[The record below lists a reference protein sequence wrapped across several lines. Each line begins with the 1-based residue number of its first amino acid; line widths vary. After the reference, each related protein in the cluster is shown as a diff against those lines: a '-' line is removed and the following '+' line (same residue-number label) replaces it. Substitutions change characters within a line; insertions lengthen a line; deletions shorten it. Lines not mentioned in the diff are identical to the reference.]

1 VSPDGRP
8 PRFDYEAKL
17 RFFKLVGYDPWEI
30 DVETGALLTD
40 AQFREALA
48 QGRPTL
54 GQKSFHW
61 ACCFF
66 RFVSWFAG
74 ARSGKSIAG
83 AMELAFRLFLPE
95 RRIWIAAP
103 NYDLGSKEF
112 EYVWKT
118 YKEELPKRGL
128 VMNYLPGTTFNPDR
142 GRFNVFLGAP
152 LFSWLKV
159 KTAENMESFLGEKI
173 HDLLLAEAP
182 KLPAAAWSKYL
193 TDRIATLEGNVILPA
208 TPDGFNWAHDEFY
221 APAGGATR
229 IGYERSGNAWMDDY
243 WTQSTSALDCPD
255 AYYPA
260 AEKIRMMKRLADNPE
275 DVDRIEQFHG
285 RFAHRSG
292 LVLYRL
298 TGPSIVS
305 RLDARAR
312 WGFA

>member
-1 VSPDGRP
+1 MTPDGRA
-8 PRFDYEAKL
+8 PRFDYEAKR
-17 RFFKLVGYDPWEI
+17 RFFQLVGYDPWEI
-30 DVETGALLTD
+30 DVETGAELD
-40 AQFREALA
+40 HDQFLEALA

-128 VMNYLPGTTFNPDR
+128 RMNYLPGTTFNPDR
-142 GRFNVFLGAP
+142 GRFNIFLGAP

-182 KLPAAAWSKYL
+182 KLPSAAWSKYL

-221 APAGGATR
+221 KPAGGPER
-229 IGYERSGNAWMDDY
+229 IGYERSGNCWLDDF

-255 AYYPA
+255 SYYPA
-260 AEKIRMMKRLADNPE
+260 SEKQRMLKRLADNPE

-298 TGPSIVS
+298 KGDSVVS